1 MANRLKRR
9 AVQRLAAGCMAL
21 TLSGLVQAA
30 EPRADDERDL
40 AYTLYASAMRAA
52 VAHRGVTVCRQLLV
66 GIAERDWIRGEVI
79 DVQGEAIAVR
89 IEDSGRFPHILKG
102 TPIVPGAVLWNAP
115 TAWTPCV

>member
-1 MANRLKRR
+1 MT
-9 AVQRLAAGCMAL
+9 RLAAVCIAL
-21 TLSGLVQAA
+21 TLSAFAQAA
-30 EPRADDERDL
+30 NPKAEDERQL
-40 AYTLYASAMRAA
+40 ALALHESTMRAA

-102 TPIVPGAVLWNAP
+102 IPIVPGAVLWNAP

>member
-1 MANRLKRR
+1 
-9 AVQRLAAGCMAL
+9 MAL
-21 TLSGLVQAA
+21 TLSAFTQAG
-30 EPRADDERDL
+30 EPKASDEREL
-40 AYTLYASAMRAA
+40 ALTLYESTMRAA

-102 TPIVPGAVLWNAP
+102 IPIVPGAVLWNAP

>member
-1 MANRLKRR
+1 MTRTLR
-9 AVQRLAAGCMAL
+9 ACAEAGEPK
-21 TLSGLVQAA
+21 AA
-30 EPRADDERDL
+30 EESEL
-40 AYTLYASAMRAA
+40 AYALYASVTRAA

-102 TPIVPGAVLWNAP
+102 IPIVPGAVLWNSAM
-115 TAWTPCV
+115 TWTPCI

>member
-1 MANRLKRR
+1 MGS
-9 AVQRLAAGCMAL
+9 AVTRLAAVCMAL
-21 TLSGLVQAA
+21 MLSAFAQAG
-30 EPRADDERDL
+30 EPRAADEKEL

-79 DVQGEAIAVR
+79 GVQGEAIAVR

-102 TPIVPGAVLWNAP
+102 IPIVPGAVLWNAP